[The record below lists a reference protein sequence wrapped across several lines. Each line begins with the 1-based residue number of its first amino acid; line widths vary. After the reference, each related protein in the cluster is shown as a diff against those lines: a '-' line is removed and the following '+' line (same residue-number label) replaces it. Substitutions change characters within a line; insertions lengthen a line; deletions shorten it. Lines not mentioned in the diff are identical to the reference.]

1 MKDLTPSLLLR
12 SYREIESKISRAI
25 ADLERF
31 VEFNGKSIS
40 VPKDV
45 GSQIPHITEY
55 VGESIGLS
63 VVNQIH
69 NLTEADWDKIRESK
83 GPHAKPTLDYQHEIA
98 ASDGKRI
105 IQVETK
111 GSCVQDN
118 RNKSEAIWSHKAN
131 IVNKKCEIRNLAENG
146 AYPYPADV
154 RYGTIAAVDFRT
166 DGTVR
171 CWLLDPD
178 PGETDISPESFR
190 LLSRIRFLRDWIS
203 FLSPRSQLATSM
215 ATRVAALESLDNP
228 FQLDGVPLR
237 KGNNE
242 LFEIVPFHFGRHS
255 AWFANKSRVTDGPAG
270 GVVVQLSDNLVI
282 FLGLREELLV
292 LASEQ
297 EFKRILEHK
306 AEAASMT
313 KEVECVVSKGRFR
326 EFTLPGE
333 ILESVRE
340 SPGYV
345 HFHLEGQ
352 LYYTSGGIVFG
363 LLPL

>member
-1 MKDLTPSLLLR
+1 MNLTFWGLSMSELSSIDQHSIAVDVDYYNEDEEKKLLTYPSAKEIRRIVTSGLEIPTSEFLTYYLFHRKRPGKLGLR
-12 SYREIESKISRAI
+12 SYRDIESKISRAI
-25 ADLERF
+25 ADLESF
-31 VEFNGKSIS
+31 VQFNGKSIS

-63 VVNQIH
+63 VVNRIH

-83 GPHAKPTLDYQHEIA
+83 GPHAKPTLDYQHGIA
-98 ASDGKRI
+98 ASDGERI

-118 RNKSEAIWSHKAN
+118 RKKSEAIWSHKAN

-178 PGETDISPESFR
+178 SGETDISPESFR

-203 FLSPRSQLATSM
+203 FLGPRSQLATSM

-242 LFEIVPFHFGRHS
+242 LFEIVPFH
-255 AWFANKSRVTDGPAG
+255 
-270 GVVVQLSDNLVI
+270 
-282 FLGLREELLV
+282 LGAALLRRL
-292 LASEQ
+292 
-297 EFKRILEHK
+297 
-306 AEAASMT
+306 
-313 KEVECVVSKGRFR
+313 
-326 EFTLPGE
+326 
-333 ILESVRE
+333 
-340 SPGYV
+340 
-345 HFHLEGQ
+345 
-352 LYYTSGGIVFG
+352 
-363 LLPL
+363 